1 MAVPQSTPIVVRSL
15 REQVYDYL
23 KEAMQLGRIEPG
35 TTLNLN
41 ALEEEIGISRTPLR
55 DALLQMAAEGFVEI
69 LPRRGIRLIP
79 LTLERIRDH
88 YEILAAL
95 EGTALR
101 NSTERLTAEAVDNME
116 QLNGGMQ
123 AALARDDFDAFYQL
137 NLEFHECWLDLSSNQ
152 ELKRTVRILKQRLYD
167 FPRRSGFVKEWEENS
182 TKEHAKILA
191 FLRDGDVNAAADYVR
206 DVHWSFKVQERFI
219 HRYYAA
225 IGEQIKEN

>member
-1 MAVPQSTPIVVRSL
+1 
-15 REQVYDYL
+15 
-23 KEAMQLGRIEPG
+23 MQLGRLEPG
-35 TTLNLN
+35 ATLNLN

-69 LPRRGIRLIP
+69 LPRRGVRLVP

-101 NSTERLTAEAVDNME
+101 NGAARLTTEAVEHMD
-116 QLNGGMQ
+116 QLNRGMQ
-123 AALARDDFDAFYQL
+123 SALAEDDFDTFYQL
-137 NLEFHECWLDLSSNQ
+137 NLEFHECWLELSSNE

-191 FLRDGDVNAAADYVR
+191 YLRNGDVNAAADYVR
-206 DVHWSFKVQERFI
+206 DVHWSFDVQERFI
-219 HRYYAA
+219 RRYYNASLEPAA
-225 IGEQIKEN
+225 ED

>member
-1 MAVPQSTPIVVRSL
+1 MVLPQPKSIVVSSL

-23 KEAMQLGRIEPG
+23 KEAMQFGRIEPG
-35 TTLNLN
+35 ATLNLN

-69 LPRRGIRLIP
+69 LPRRGVRLIP

-101 NSTERLTAEAVDNME
+101 NSGERLTVEAVEQMD
-116 QLNGGMQ
+116 QLNRGMQ
-123 AALARDDFDAFYQL
+123 HALASDNFEAFYQL
-137 NLEFHECWLDLSSNQ
+137 NLEFHECWLALSSNE

-182 TKEHAKILA
+182 TLEHAKILE
-191 FLRDGDVNAAADYVR
+191 FLREGDVDAAADYVR
-206 DVHWSFKVQERFI
+206 DVHWSFTVQERFI
-219 HRYYAA
+219 RRYYSALSHHA
-225 IGEQIKEN
+225 KEK